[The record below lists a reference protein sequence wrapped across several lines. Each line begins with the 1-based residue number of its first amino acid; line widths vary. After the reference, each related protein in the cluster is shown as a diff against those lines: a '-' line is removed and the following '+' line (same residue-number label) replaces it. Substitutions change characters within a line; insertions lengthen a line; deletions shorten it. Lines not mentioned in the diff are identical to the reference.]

1 MSRTDD
7 VYKPALESAKIPILT
22 LDHKWHKLFT
32 QIDPDSHIKKREEEL
47 NTLLKRQGKLTND
60 VKNIKRLKLKLMD
73 EIMENAEEADKGKS
87 SAEKKMEDNKRLI
100 NECNDKLEACQDE
113 LMDLPKQINEVNYQ
127 LMLLTME
134 VCYERLQADS
144 AEIEE
149 IAQWITQI
157 RVELKKKLIRKQEKE
172 IMTNELYKYMHQI
185 FGANVIEIFD
195 MKYIPESKLP
205 SLSPA
210 PAPNP
215 EGEQEAKADGK

>member
-7 VYKPALESAKIPILT
+7 IYKPALESAKIPILT

-32 QIDPDSHIKKREEEL
+32 QINPDSHIKRREEEL
-47 NTLLKRQGKLTND
+47 NSLLKRQGKLTND
-60 VKNIKRLKLKLMD
+60 VKNIKRLKMKLMD

-100 NECNDKLEACQDE
+100 NECNEKLEACQDE
-113 LMDLPKQINEVNYQ
+113 LMDLPKQINEINYQ

-195 MKYIPESKLP
+195 MKYIPEFKMP
-205 SLSPA
+205 AVTPA
-210 PAPNP
+210 PD
-215 EGEQEAKADGK
+215 ADGGQADKGEDK